1 MTSDWLRST
10 PSSKVDV
17 APQKGI
23 RTAMIRLRHLVE
35 SKPGLMWLAL
45 IGMLCLPSSA
55 IAAFPGALN
64 GLIPLGPAGHA
75 GESAPVVSNAPNTAL
90 DFRDVP
96 LAVETTP
103 DGDVW
108 FGMFTD
114 TLSGGAVQYDTDLVY
129 RRLWKSDAVTALA
142 AHPGGDLFT
151 AGLRDS
157 AATVDF
163 IGRIGPD
170 GQERARWRVPGRI
183 DRLAAG
189 SDGTVMALTAVV
201 NGSVVRHRVHHYSAD
216 GAPLRDWQV
225 ADGAESLA
233 VAPDG
238 TVIVGDWTSSNVHG
252 SVSRYGSNG
261 WLQTSW
267 DIDGRPTGID
277 VFSNGHVAVAHQ
289 TVDASGGQIDIFTAN
304 GAGVRVWDVPGA
316 AGEDVQSELGDLAIG
331 AAGDIYLLVQI
342 SRTDIDTVVYH
353 FDDDGVLKHELR
365 DVVQVSVGP
374 PPTPSRPT
382 AGAPDPIG
390 TERPFVRP
398 TALGVYL
405 PLAWVRR

>member
-1 MTSDWLRST
+1 MPADWPRST
-10 PSSKVDV
+10 QSSKVDA

-35 SKPGLMWLAL
+35 SKPGLILLAV
-45 IGMLCLPSSA
+45 IGVLCLPSSA

-64 GLIPLGPAGHA
+64 GLMPLGPAGHR
-75 GESAPVVSNAPNTAL
+75 GESAPVVSSNAPNTSQ

-108 FGMFTD
+108 FGMVTD

-225 ADGAESLA
+225 ADGAESLRS
-233 VAPDG
+233 PPMG
-238 TVIVGDWTSSNVHG
+238 
-252 SVSRYGSNG
+252 RYS
-261 WLQTSW
+261 
-267 DIDGRPTGID
+267 
-277 VFSNGHVAVAHQ
+277 
-289 TVDASGGQIDIFTAN
+289 
-304 GAGVRVWDVPGA
+304 
-316 AGEDVQSELGDLAIG
+316 
-331 AAGDIYLLVQI
+331 
-342 SRTDIDTVVYH
+342 
-353 FDDDGVLKHELR
+353 
-365 DVVQVSVGP
+365 
-374 PPTPSRPT
+374 
-382 AGAPDPIG
+382 
-390 TERPFVRP
+390 
-398 TALGVYL
+398 
-405 PLAWVRR
+405 